1 MRKYTK
7 PTLNIEELT
16 ISNVIS
22 TSIIANLGANTE
34 VAGDK
39 GVDLKTS
46 ALENGINFKLKKV
59 KAS

>member
-22 TSIIANLGANTE
+22 TSVTVNLGANTE

-39 GVDLKTS
+39 GVDF
-46 ALENGINFKLKKV
+46 ENFGNGEWN
-59 KAS
+59 

>member
-16 ISNVIS
+16 FSNVIS
-22 TSIIANLGANTE
+22 TSVTVNLGANTE

-39 GVDLKTS
+39 GVS
-46 ALENGINFKLKKV
+46 FENFGTGEWN
-59 KAS
+59 